1 MLVAVFSLSVKNEE
15 RSEKCDAVDVAEK
28 DGGAGVQ
35 AEWADWPEGRHEANV
50 ESEHVCER
58 GNGDWNGRLFVCIRQ
73 TSLHSIVNTGLLP
86 TGNENEHVVHS
97 DPYLKHI

>member
-1 MLVAVFSLSVKNEE
+1 MLFAVFSPSVKNEE

-35 AEWADWPEGRHEANV
+35 AERANGAEGRHEADV

-58 GNGDWNGRLFVCIRQ
+58 GDGD
-73 TSLHSIVNTGLLP
+73 
-86 TGNENEHVVHS
+86 
-97 DPYLKHI
+97 